1 VISWPL
7 TISDGDAVI
16 VPDQKSLG
24 LRFMVYDRLGVQFA
38 CGTYAEAEARALS
51 HAEQQ
56 FACVWFA
63 DERGLQ
69 LVGSCLRSQVLAP
82 NLTAPE

>member
-1 VISWPL
+1 MISWPL
-7 TISDGDAVI
+7 TISAGDAVI
-16 VPDQKSLG
+16 VPDQKSPG

-56 FACVWFA
+56 FACVWYA

-69 LVGSCLRSQVLAP
+69 LVGSCLRSPVLSPGVA
-82 NLTAPE
+82 APE